1 MTPAQEGH
9 AGNLGQQ
16 GGHGG
21 AADNAQRAWMN
32 ALIWTFLHRA
42 IGR

>member
-1 MTPAQEGH
+1 VTPAQEGH

-21 AADNAQRAWMN
+21 AERV
-32 ALIWTFLHRA
+32 
-42 IGR
+42 

>member
-1 MTPAQEGH
+1 LTPAQEGH

-21 AADNAQRAWMN
+21 AERVW
-32 ALIWTFLHRA
+32 R
-42 IGR
+42 